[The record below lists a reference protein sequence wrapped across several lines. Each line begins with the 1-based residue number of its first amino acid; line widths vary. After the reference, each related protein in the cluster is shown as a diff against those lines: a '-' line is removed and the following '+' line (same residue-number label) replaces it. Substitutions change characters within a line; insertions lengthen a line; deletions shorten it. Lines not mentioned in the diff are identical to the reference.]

1 MRAIYTR
8 PRHREGAGVAAVYE
22 PDAAELSNVRADVGR
37 AIVALGVTPESELAA
52 TTLLMVDELAS
63 NAIIHA
69 CTPFS
74 VSVMSTRRG
83 VCVEVRDGSP
93 AMAVEVDRVDSNSG
107 RRPGLGLALVRQ
119 FSAAW
124 GVDRDGD
131 GKTVWSVI
139 RR

>member
-1 MRAIYTR
+1 
-8 PRHREGAGVAAVYE
+8 VYE
-22 PDAAELSNVRADVGR
+22 SDAAELSNVRADVGR

-52 TTLLMVDELAS
+52 TTLLMADELAS
-63 NAIIHA
+63 SAITHA
-69 CTPFS
+69 CTPFT
-74 VSVMSTRRG
+74 VAVVSTRRG

-93 AMAVEVDRVDSNSG
+93 AMPVEPHRLDSNSG

-124 GVDRDGD
+124 GADRDGD

-139 RR
+139 DRSRLAPAE